1 MNKEE
6 FEKDIKILF
15 NNNNENE
22 KITKEYNIINYFDFF
37 IHYNKEEDEI
47 YIKFKNINKE
57 KKLIIYNINRIYE
70 FINYFINLILKNKK
84 IEIYEILF
92 EDVCDQTYSFID
104 YFNFNYENEY
114 IIIKNN
120 EKEMRININEEF
132 NYKI

>member
-22 KITKEYNIINYFDFF
+22 KITKEYNIINYLDFF